1 VQSIFLILFVLK
13 GVLILNDLELTVA
26 DLKNVCDPAIFAFE
40 TTKELESLDGIIG
53 QGRAAAA
60 MEFGLAIKRAGY
72 NIYVAGMTGTGRS
85 SYTRSA
91 VNKTAKHEKTPE
103 DWCYVYNFKTPDN
116 PIAINL
122 PAGLGS
128 KLEKDMKRLIKSLE
142 IEIPKAFAG
151 EEYEK
156 QKNDIIQLYQEE
168 NAQKMERLTTFAN
181 QKGFAIK
188 KDDKGILTIPIIGD
202 KEIEEAD
209 FLKLEKEERK
219 TIEENSAIV
228 HSKLLDTLKQIE
240 KIEKSAMDKLGQLET
255 KIALITVEQPITDLK
270 DKYSKYNSVM
280 EYLES
285 VQKDIIDNIE
295 DFYGLNKTADE
306 DMMFSELIKNKDYIK
321 KYYINLIVD
330 HRDTVGA
337 PVVFEANPKYH
348 NLFGK
353 IEYESVAGVVKT
365 DFSKIKP
372 GSIHAA
378 NGGYIII
385 NMADLAHNPESWEG
399 LKRAVN
405 TNSITIE
412 NIDSMVGIVSGGIKP
427 QPIPLNV
434 KIILIG
440 SEQIYN
446 TLYNYDEDFRKLFKI
461 KVDFDTDMNADNENI
476 IKYAKFIST
485 YCEKKDLL
493 HFDNTGVASVVEYS
507 RRLAEHKH
515 KLTTR
520 FNDIVE
526 ILFEADAWARIE
538 GVETVNAYY
547 VKKAIKEKY
556 YRSNRVDEKLQE
568 FIDTGVILISTE
580 DKVIGQ
586 VNGLS
591 VMDFGDIS
599 FGKPSRITSVTYAG
613 EKGIINIEREVEM
626 SGSIHDKGVLILS
639 GYLGE
644 KFAQE
649 FPMSLS
655 ASICFEQLYDGVE
668 GDSASS
674 TELYSLISSL
684 AEIAVKQNIAVTGS
698 VNQKG
703 EIQPIGGVNEKIE
716 GFFKTC
722 TARGL
727 KGNEGV
733 MIPYQNVVNL
743 MLNDE
748 VVEAVKQGSFHIY
761 AIKDVEEGI
770 EILTDMPAGR
780 KDENGEYPADTIFYK
795 VQKRLEKY
803 ARIME
808 EAEIQEEED
817 GKHN

>member
-1 VQSIFLILFVLK
+1 VLM
-13 GVLILNDLELTVA
+13 LNHLELIVA

-40 TTKELESLDGIIG
+40 TTKELDCLDGIIG

-60 MEFGLAIKRAGY
+60 MEFGLAIKRTGY

-85 SYTRSA
+85 SYTRSI
-91 VNKTAKHEKTPE
+91 VNKIAQNEKTPE

-122 PAGLGS
+122 PAGMGS
-128 KLEKDMKRLIKSLE
+128 KLEKDIKWLIKRLKVEL
-142 IEIPKAFAG
+142 PKAFG
-151 EEYEK
+151 GDEYEK
-156 QKNDIIQLYQEE
+156 QKSEIIQFYQGESSQLME
-168 NAQKMERLTTFAN
+168 NFTTFAK

-188 KDDKGILTIPIIGD
+188 KSEKGILTIPIIGD
-202 KEIEEAD
+202 KPIEEEN

-219 TIEENSAIV
+219 TIEENSFIIQ
-228 HSKLLDTLKQIE
+228 SKLLDTMKQIKE
-240 KIEKSAMDKLGQLET
+240 IEKSAVEKLEQLET
-255 KIALITVEQPITDLK
+255 KIALATVEQPIADLK
-270 DKYSKYNSVM
+270 DKYLKHKNVV
-280 EYLES
+280 EYLQS
-285 VQKDIIDNIE
+285 IQKDIIHNIE
-295 DFYGLNKTADE
+295 DFLGLNKTADE
-306 DMMFSELIKNKDYIK
+306 ENGFSDRIKDKDYTK
-321 KYYINLIVD
+321 RYQVNLIVD

-353 IEYESVAGVVKT
+353 IEYESSLGVVKT

-385 NMADLAHNPESWEG
+385 NMADLTHNPESWEG
-399 LKRAVN
+399 LKRAIK
-405 TNSITIE
+405 TKSITIE
-412 NIDSMVGIVSGGIKP
+412 NIYSIVGIVSGGMKP

-434 KIILIG
+434 KIVLIG
-440 SEQIYN
+440 SGQLYHM
-446 TLYNYDEDFRKLFKI
+446 LYNYDEDFRKLFKI
-461 KVDFDTDMNADNENI
+461 KADFDTDMSAADENI
-476 IKYAKFIST
+476 VKYAKFISSH
-485 YCEKKDLL
+485 CEKKDLL
-493 HFDNTGVASVVEYS
+493 HFDSTGVASVVEYS

-515 KLTTR
+515 KLSTR

-526 ILFEADAWARIE
+526 ILIEADAWARIE
-538 GVETVNAYY
+538 GADIVTSYY
-547 VKKAIKEKY
+547 VKKAISQKY
-556 YRSNRVDEKLQE
+556 YRSNRIDEKLQE
-568 FIDTGVILISTE
+568 LIDTGVILISTE
-580 DKVIGQ
+580 DKVVGQ

-591 VMDFGDIS
+591 IMEFGDIS

-613 EKGIINIEREVEM
+613 EKGIINIEREIEM

-655 ASICFEQLYDGVE
+655 ASICFEQLYDGIE

-674 TELYSLISSL
+674 TELYSLLSSL
-684 AEIAVKQNIAVTGS
+684 AEVGIKQNIAVTGS

-722 TARGL
+722 KARGL

-733 MIPYQNVVNL
+733 MIPHQNVVNL
-743 MLNDE
+743 MLDDE
-748 VVEAVKQGSFHIY
+748 VVEAVKEGSFHIY

-770 EILTDMPAGR
+770 ELLTDIPAGR
-780 KDENGEYPADTIFYK
+780 RNEEGEYPEDTIFYK

-808 EAEIQEEED
+808 EIEIQEE
-817 GKHN
+817 